1 MIGKTLTA
9 KLAGG
14 LLVVGIAT
22 TALMGGSST
31 AHAGLPDLQ
40 QVSPQ
45 LQQFPQLFQPDLI
58 VQSVSA
64 TQQVNGV
71 VKLTVVIKNQ
81 GIVGTNDDIWM
92 KVYVD
97 GQLDGAPY
105 MHTKGLAANSTKT
118 LSKEIPSNDER
129 RRTVAVMV
137 DRYNQVDESNENNNW
152 KSAAVVIQ

>member
-1 MIGKTLTA
+1 MIGKTLMA

-14 LLVVGIAT
+14 LLAVGIAA

-40 QVSPQ
+40 HISPQ
-45 LQQFPQLFQPDLI
+45 LPQFQQLFAPDLI

-64 TQQVNGV
+64 TQVNGV

-81 GIVGTNDDIWM
+81 GLGSTDDDIWM
-92 KVYVD
+92 KVYMD

-105 MHTKGLAANSTKT
+105 MHTKGLAAGSTKT
-118 LSKEIPSNDER
+118 LSKEIPGGGVRHS
-129 RRTVAVMV
+129 TIAVMV
-137 DRYNQVDESNENNNW
+137 DRYNQVDETNELNNW
-152 KSAAVVIQ
+152 KSATIVIQ